1 MAAFGLYSRPPAVH
15 ATAACVVMPS
25 SSKPGSR
32 LMDPL
37 SPRQGGDEIK
47 IRMEMAASG
56 VMRDVGY
63 GSSKRRRTAISPSQ
77 SRASPAAN
85 FPCGSEVTRS
95 SLMSNRGTTQHGRM
109 WMRACTLI
117 LPALLTA
124 SCMAPTATP
133 AASDRATATPAA
145 ITTPPATGPGS
156 PTPASRTFRS
166 ATGRWSASMPV
177 AWFSEESSGRAII
190 RSYDPSQAAFESA
203 PGAAESGPDV
213 PTQRCASSL
222 R

>member
-1 MAAFGLYSRPPAVH
+1 MRGHAVVIQTRVPTDGPAI
-15 ATAACVVMPS
+15 AS
-25 SSKPGSR
+25 S
-32 LMDPL
+32 
-37 SPRQGGDEIK
+37 
-47 IRMEMAASG
+47 
-56 VMRDVGY
+56 
-63 GSSKRRRTAISPSQ
+63 RRRRNQDPDGDGRFRGDARRRLRELQAQAHGDLSPSQ